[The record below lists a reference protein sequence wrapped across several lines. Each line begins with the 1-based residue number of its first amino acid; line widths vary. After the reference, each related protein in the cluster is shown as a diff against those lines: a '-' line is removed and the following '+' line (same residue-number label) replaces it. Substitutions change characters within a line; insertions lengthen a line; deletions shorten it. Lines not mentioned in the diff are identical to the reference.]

1 MKHDHMTCVLNG
13 GNDGDLVLSNA
24 LKMSTTTQI
33 LFNSPALNSLKR
45 DQLVKLCKIHSLK
58 ANGKNK
64 DIIERLQLHAQTL
77 PPDDP
82 LSIATRGDT
91 SEDEEDDIEQEMK
104 SIESMMARPSEQ
116 WEIVMDSIAEVDED
130 AVSTLKNNRAGN
142 ATQAGEFGTNGGK
155 ASVSSSLKAIA
166 TSLGLKRGNVS
177 AGTTATTSSKSS
189 LNSTQ
194 SGQSQSTAPTEPEP
208 EVEPVPGQ
216 NALAGLPAPANA
228 RLSISQE
235 PATTTIRLVAS
246 NAPRNSLFS
255 PPRLDAF
262 KTSFDLAPPTPG
274 GVEGGGIWPLSP
286 GGAQCERLYP
296 AIPTFSAFQPT
307 DTSDMDI
314 DVDFPGSLQSTTP
327 ARTKFNTGATPKSGQ
342 KPSDIPKDLFS
353 PAPRLTRA
361 REHMASFRPQR
372 SPEKPSG
379 ELGIPRS
386 EPFIFG
392 SPNPQHRLSN
402 AQFRSAAQSVL
413 DEMNSRLEAEGVA
426 GVDIDVLKRRQQSI
440 PGRDDP
446 QQEKKASTSTL
457 FDKAHQAQFDKMD
470 SITNHYAARRGL
482 PPNAEAVPVLGKR
495 KSVAPVPIAGKK
507 RQSSIVVKKDR
518 VPSTSSV
525 RLRPVSK
532 KVVPGGFG
540 DNDDDDDGE
549 EEDDWEDDRRK
560 SKRIR
565 IDPAED
571 AEREREDAKKLKER
585 EAIRRKLD
593 ANKAK
598 RRSSMGRP
606 SIGKGVAHQ
615 PKQTSRFGFLSSAKN
630 LVTNVWNRG
639 AAGSKSNVPAAKPAP
654 APPTKTVAPSISS
667 KPTKD
672 PPKAQ
677 STTKKTSII
686 PGSSG
691 APPTLKERVLS
702 VSNGKRVPSGS
713 SLAPVA
719 DSTSSRTSKSPIP
732 LLPAPGTSSRMSHS
746 RTNSAT
752 GVSSLGVASR
762 TSNTGHVSSMGTKT
776 SLVGTLKGTIGGTAR
791 ARNSTLMAPTA
802 SSLAKT
808 SRMPVPSFS
817 PLQVKDKAKEKGK
830 EQDTAEQ
837 VVNSPTIPRTQSKI
851 FSQPL
856 TLVSPTS
863 KPSEP
868 QMSLAAVA
876 ATLVTV
882 KPPIPPKPKVMLGRR
897 PRISRGKVIA
907 KLASQREAQQAG
919 ASAIPKPQ
927 VGTSSSRAS
936 ASVPKVRSSM
946 GANVGRGRQSHSV
959 ARAGGDVLMSAKKR
973 TRRSEYARRR
983 SRVDGEKM
991 DLNG

>member
-1 MKHDHMTCVLNG
+1 
-13 GNDGDLVLSNA
+13 
-24 LKMSTTTQI
+24 MSTTTQI

-45 DQLVKLCKIHSLK
+45 DQLVKLCKIHSIK

-82 LSIATRGDT
+82 LRIATRNEESD
-91 SEDEEDDIEQEMK
+91 DEQDAAEEERK
-104 SIESMMARPSEQ
+104 NRESMMARPSEQ

-130 AVSTLKNNRAGN
+130 AASTLKNNRAGN

-155 ASVSSSLKAIA
+155 ASSMSSSLKAIA
-166 TSLGLKRGNVS
+166 TSLGLKRGNAS
-177 AGTTATTSSKSS
+177 SETTATTSSKSS
-189 LNSTQ
+189 SLTSTQ

-235 PATTTIRLVAS
+235 PSTTTIRLVSS
-246 NAPRNSLFS
+246 NAARNSLLS
-255 PPRLDAF
+255 PPRLNPF
-262 KTSFDLAPPTPG
+262 KTSFDLVPPTPG

-286 GGAQCERLYP
+286 GGAQRERIYP
-296 AIPTFSAFQPT
+296 TIPTFSAFQPT

-314 DVDFPGSLQSTTP
+314 DVDFPGSLHSSTP
-327 ARTKFNTGATPKSGQ
+327 ARTKFNTGATPKSGE
-342 KPSDIPKDLFS
+342 KPSDIPKDIFS
-353 PAPRLTRA
+353 PAPSLTRA
-361 REHMASFRPQR
+361 REQVESFRPQR
-372 SPEKPSG
+372 SPKKPSG
-379 ELGIPRS
+379 ALGIPRS

-413 DEMNSRLEAEGVA
+413 DDMNARLEAEGVT
-426 GVDIDVLKRRQQSI
+426 GVDIDVLRRRQQSMSGQ
-440 PGRDDP
+440 PNGDES
-446 QQEKKASTSTL
+446 QQGKKASTSAI

-482 PPNAEAVPVLGKR
+482 PPNAEAEPVLGKR
-495 KSVAPVPIAGKK
+495 KCVAGPVPITGKK
-507 RQSSIVVKKDR
+507 RQTSVVVKKDR

-532 KVVPGGFG
+532 KVIPGGFG
-540 DNDDDDDGE
+540 DDDDDDGE
-549 EEDDWEDDRRK
+549 EDDDREDDRRK

-606 SIGKGVAHQ
+606 SIGKGVVHQ
-615 PKQTSRFGFLSSAKN
+615 PKQTSRLGFLSSAKN
-630 LVTNVWNRG
+630 LVANVWNRG
-639 AAGSKSNVPAAKPAP
+639 AAGSKSNMPAAKPAP
-654 APPTKTVAPSISS
+654 APPTKTAAPSISS
-667 KPTKD
+667 KSTKD

-686 PGSSG
+686 PSSSG
-691 APPTLKERVLS
+691 APPIPKERVPS

-713 SLAPVA
+713 SLAPA
-719 DSTSSRTSKSPIP
+719 GDSTISSRTSKSPVLP
-732 LLPAPGTSSRMSHS
+732 FPAPGTSSRMGHS
-746 RTNSAT
+746 RTNSGS

-762 TSNTGHVSSMGTKT
+762 TSNVGHVSSMGTKT
-776 SLVGTLKGTIGGTAR
+776 SLGGTLKGTTPGTAR
-791 ARNSTLMAPTA
+791 ARTSTLMAPTA

-808 SRMPVPSFS
+808 SRLPVPSFS
-817 PLQVKDKAKEKGK
+817 PLQVKDRAKEKEKEKGK
-830 EQDTAEQ
+830 EQDAVEQ
-837 VVNSPTIPRTQSKI
+837 AVNSPTVTRTQGKI

-856 TLVSPTS
+856 TSISPTS
-863 KPSEP
+863 KPLEP
-868 QMSLAAVA
+868 QMSLAAAA
-876 ATLVTV
+876 ATLVTA

-919 ASAIPKPQ
+919 TSASAIPKPR
-927 VGTSSSRAS
+927 VGTSSSRGS
-936 ASVPKVRSSM
+936 IGGPKVRSSM
-946 GANVGRGRQSHSV
+946 GANVGRASHSV

-983 SRVDGEKM
+983 SRVDGGNM
-991 DLNG
+991 DVNG